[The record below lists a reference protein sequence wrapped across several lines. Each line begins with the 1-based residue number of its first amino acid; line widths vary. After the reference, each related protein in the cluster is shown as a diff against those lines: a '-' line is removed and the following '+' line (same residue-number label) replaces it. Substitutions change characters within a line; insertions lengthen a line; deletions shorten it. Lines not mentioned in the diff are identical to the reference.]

1 MGSFCLV
8 LTLAIASPAS
18 LEKSNVAADDLT
30 RVGETKI
37 SVQGTLEM
45 VIAKLGEPI
54 DMSSAEKSL
63 SKNVVVS
70 LRKGDTATAD
80 RVWRALVESRH
91 RRLGSQD
98 VDALVAHVLRLAY
111 LETSAD
117 LRVRAN
123 KIAFYNEVKR
133 QAREHLQEVRKRLG
147 ARTKKSDTVSVRTL
161 AIASKTTA
169 KKPVV
174 RGKAQVM
181 TEARALEYM
190 RELEDELASVGD
202 DAQLANVDLQNAL
215 QKQQQTLQMMS
226 NMSKSLH
233 DTAKSIIRKLGG

>member
-8 LTLAIASPAS
+8 LTLAIASPAA
-18 LEKSNVAADDLT
+18 LESNANGSDLT
-30 RVGETKI
+30 RIGATAAPVP
-37 SVQGTLEM
+37 GTLER
-45 VIAKLGEPI
+45 VFSKLGEPV
-54 DMSSAEKSL
+54 DLSSAEKSL
-63 SKNVVVS
+63 SKKVVAA

-80 RVWRALVESRH
+80 RVWQALVESRH
-91 RRLGSQD
+91 RRLGGLD
-98 VDALVAHVLRLAY
+98 VEALVAHVLRLAY

-117 LRVRAN
+117 LREQAKKV
-123 KIAFYNEVKR
+123 AFYNEMKR
-133 QAREHLQEVRKRLG
+133 QTRQHLQEVRGRLA
-147 ARTKKSDTVSVRTL
+147 ARATKNDTISVQTL

-181 TEARALEYM
+181 TEIRAVEYM
-190 RELEDELASVGD
+190 RDLEDELSTIDD

-226 NMSKSLH
+226 NISKSLH
-233 DTAKSIIRKLGG
+233 DTAQSIIKKLGG